1 MDLTSAQLPYS
12 DDLLGLGTGLD
23 CSARNWTLLQ
33 DLSAIDFGES
43 ILPNPSNFHARR
55 HLDLEPGL
63 GCGDLFLIDTSHTET
78 RWWDFIYAM
87 DLITVAEIG
96 SNNRFPGPLS
106 SRRC

>member
-1 MDLTSAQLPYS
+1 MDLASAQLPYS

-43 ILPNPSNFHARR
+43 ILPNFSS
-55 HLDLEPGL
+55 
-63 GCGDLFLIDTSHTET
+63 DLFFIDTSYTET
-78 RWWDFIYAM
+78 RWSDFIYAM

-96 SNNRFPGPLS
+96 SN
-106 SRRC
+106 